1 MADVVITIENHNG
14 VRTVKAEKRIP
25 ELPEYI
31 LEWDEAT
38 GCISNGGLFHLP
50 LDERV
55 INFVKKNPGGNKTQI
70 KSGVR
75 GGNDAIAAE
84 VNDLTE
90 KGILQETEEG
100 IFYVSEGTRLK
111 RVLNK

>member
-1 MADVVITIENHNG
+1 MYEFF
-14 VRTVKAEKRIP
+14 K
-25 ELPEYI
+25 
-31 LEWDEAT
+31 
-38 GCISNGGLFHLP
+38 CIFEFLK
-50 LDERV
+50 
-55 INFVKKNPGGNKTQI
+55 NFVKKNPGGNKTQI